1 MLVLLKSTAFL
12 LGHIPLDLTLVLAK
26 LLGRLAYLLD
36 RKRAGIA
43 KENIRMALGDGLTKK
58 EVAGIAKKVFEN
70 LSITFFEFMRQP
82 WLKPSGLD
90 GYVECVGMANLEK
103 ALSRGKGAI
112 ICTAHFGNWELL
124 GAFLGLKGF
133 PLDIVVRE
141 ADHPVL
147 DGFIQWVRMRSGNRI
162 ISKQGAMRRLIK
174 SLSQNGIAGILL
186 DQNVTHVEGVFVD
199 FLGKEACT
207 NKGPAL
213 LAASSG
219 AAVLPTFIL
228 RTGKSHTVFIDAEI
242 ELMDSGDKARDAT
255 ENTTRFSKAIEE
267 MVKKHPEQW
276 FWVHRRWKT
285 RPPGENKR

>member
-12 LGHIPLDLTLVLAK
+12 LGHIPLDLALFLAK
-26 LLGRLAYLLD
+26 LLGRLAYRLD
-36 RKRAGIA
+36 RKRTGIA
-43 KENIRMALGDGLTKK
+43 KDNIRMALGDGLTEK

-70 LSITFFEFMRQP
+70 LAMTFLEFMRQP
-82 WLKPSGLD
+82 WLKPSDLD
-90 GYVECVGMANLEK
+90 GYVECVGMENLEK

-124 GAFLGLKGF
+124 GAFLGLRGF

-147 DGFIQWVRMRSGNRI
+147 EGFIQWVRMRSGNRI
-162 ISKQGAMRRLIK
+162 VSKQRAMRRLMK

-186 DQNVTHVEGVFVD
+186 DQNVTRVEGVFVD
-199 FLGKEACT
+199 FFGKKACT

-228 RTGKSHTVFIDAEI
+228 RTGKSHTVFIDKEI
-242 ELMDSGDKARDAT
+242 ELMDSGDKARDAA
-255 ENTTRFSKAIEE
+255 ENTARFTKVIEE
-267 MVKKHPEQW
+267 MIRKHPEQW

-285 RPPGENKR
+285 RPPGENN